1 MEVPD
6 TVSRDHTIT
15 DPANADPSFDDLG
28 NKFFKTTKNNLKEVF
43 ETMCGTVPNKYKNPI
58 QLTIIVKFR
67 FAFNLDNET

>member
-28 NKFFKTTKNNLKEVF
+28 NKFFKTTKNNLKEVS
-43 ETMCGTVPNKYKNPI
+43 EHLEDSEDESHSYLNLLQLNYKINNN
-58 QLTIIVKFR
+58 QG
-67 FAFNLDNET
+67 